1 MSVFTGSVH
10 HWGGIYYINAATGE
24 NSEAIKI
31 RKFRKSYDVNMQ
43 YYEAME
49 NAEHFTYNRAW
60 DGHGGHGEEHHWE
73 IWKIAEMVADQK
85 IAAIVLQ
92 M

>member
-1 MSVFTGSVH
+1 
-10 HWGGIYYINAATGE
+10 
-24 NSEAIKI
+24 
-31 RKFRKSYDVNMQ
+31 MQ

-92 M
+92 I